1 MHRTRRIGGRAGR
14 VAVRTGIGAGC
25 LAVGLAS
32 LVVWTRLEAPGVLR
46 LDSALH
52 QWALDHRTPATIGL
66 ARDLS
71 WFGQTNIALPLVV
84 LAGIVAAAETRPF
97 ARARSGALLVA
108 VGSLGV
114 AIGLGINRF
123 TGRVRPPLADWAGA
137 AGGFAFPSG
146 HTTAAT
152 VAAGLVGWTV
162 SRHLTTTRG
171 RAAVWIVASAWAGG
185 VGWSRVWLGVHWP
198 TDVLGGWLFAGS
210 FLLAARTVQLIW
222 WPADAPPSSPDATR

>member
-1 MHRTRRIGGRAGR
+1 MHRARGIRWRAGR
-14 VAVRTGIGAGC
+14 AAVRSAIGAGC
-25 LAVGLAS
+25 LAAGLVS
-32 LVVWTRLEAPGVLR
+32 VIVWTHLEAPGVPR
-46 LDSALH
+46 FDSAVHL
-52 QWALDHRTPATIGL
+52 WALDQRTPVTIGL
-66 ARDLS
+66 ARGLS

-84 LAGIVAAAETRPF
+84 LAGIAAAAETRRF
-97 ARARSGALLVA
+97 ARARAGALLVA
-108 VGSLGV
+108 VGGLGV
-114 AIGLGINRF
+114 AIGLGINRS

-162 SRHLTTTRG
+162 SRHLKSARG
-171 RAAVWIVASAWAGG
+171 RAAVWVAASAWALG

-210 FLLAARTVQLIW
+210 FLLAARAVQLTW
-222 WPADAPPSSPDATR
+222 WPADAPPLSPGATR